1 MEVLALF
8 LVIFLGFSL
17 LFRLPVAFGIGLGGA
32 VVFAVFGYSMNS
44 FSQTAFYGIYHTFQC
59 CLFIFSLTD
68 DLYLIPA
75 FHAGAKYAQHA
86 LGISGSSIIVKSY
99 L

>member
-44 FSQTAFYGIYHTFQC
+44 FSQTAFYGLDH
-59 CLFIFSLTD
+59 FSL
-68 DLYLIPA
+68 LAIPFFLCA
-75 FHAGAKYAQHA
+75 VSIMEYS
-86 LGISGSSIIVKSY
+86 GISKSIFNFIDSRCV
-99 L
+99 

>member
-44 FSQTAFYGIYHTFQC
+44 FSQTAFLRFGQLLPAGDPILPVCRRNYGVLRHLQEH
-59 CLFIFSLTD
+59 LQL
-68 DLYLIPA
+68 
-75 FHAGAKYAQHA
+75 H
-86 LGISGSSIIVKSY
+86 
-99 L
+99 